1 MKAAIDNITLINKF
15 LKGEDSLLANRE
27 LRVEKALDETQLLT
41 TQGILLAKG
50 RLTGRRPNIVI
61 RLKSDYWELINQLTL
76 DACFAPLHLQQD
88 RLDGA
93 TFTQYDY
100 QSVPA
105 GYQLYCQEASSFW
118 KTWWINHRKLQL
130 MDMLLLS
137 HKRWYPVQEMLCDT
151 GTIYVK
157 TWRGEKTVSIS
168 EMIIWIDR
176 NTQQHRQSLQDPK
189 RHLIKP
195 QAPATPSSSRT
206 NTTVGGNQVAGAP
219 SAQITVP
226 DNLRKV
232 IKADHN
238 RLLVHTVLGPVII
251 EGQNLSC
258 TLARKAVKAS

>member
-50 RLTGRRPNIVI
+50 RLTDHLPNIVI
-61 RLKSDYWELINQLTL
+61 RLKSDYWELLNQQAL
-76 DACFAPLHLQQD
+76 DACFIPLHLQQD
-88 RLDGA
+88 QLDGA

-100 QSVPA
+100 HSVPE
-105 GYQLYCQEASSFW
+105 GYQVHCQEAASFW

-130 MDMLLLS
+130 MDMLLLCK
-137 HKRWYPVQEMLCDT
+137 KRWYPVKEMMCDT

-157 TWRGEKTVSIS
+157 TWREEQTLSIS
-168 EMIIWIDR
+168 EIVIWLDR
-176 NTQQHRQSLQDPK
+176 NTQAHRQPLNYPK
-189 RHLIKP
+189 RSKT
-195 QAPATPSSSRT
+195 QRPAVTQPSRT
-206 NTTVGGNQVAGAP
+206 HVLGEP
-219 SAQITVP
+219 SEQIIVP

-232 IKADHN
+232 IKADNN

-251 EGQNLSC
+251 EGQNLTC
-258 TLARKAVKAS
+258 ILARKAVKTSR